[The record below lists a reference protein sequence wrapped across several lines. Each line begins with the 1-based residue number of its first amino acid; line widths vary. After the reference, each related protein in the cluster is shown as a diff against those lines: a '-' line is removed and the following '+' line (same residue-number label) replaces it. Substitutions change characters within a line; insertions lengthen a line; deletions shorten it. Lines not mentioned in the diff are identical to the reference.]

1 MGGRSIRG
9 AHPAD
14 RGLVMLTAWI
24 APALRDRVRHEA
36 ARSGRPLSEVVT
48 DALCA
53 GLAVLETP
61 RERRLSRRR
70 EVQRAG

>member
-1 MGGRSIRG
+1 MGGHSVRH

-24 APALRDRVRHEA
+24 APALRDRVRREA

-53 GLAVLETP
+53 GLALIAAP
-61 RERRLSRRR
+61 RERRLARRR

>member
-1 MGGRSIRG
+1 MGGHSVRH

-24 APALRDRVRHEA
+24 EPALRDRVRHET
-36 ARSGRPLSEVVT
+36 ARGGRALSEVVT

-53 GLAVLETP
+53 GLAVLEAP

-70 EVQRAG
+70 KVRRAG